1 MGRRAGYPSPKLKR
15 RQAHVWVAD
24 GSLVRLIGKC
34 LHVGKLDG
42 VELSTSESGTAEG
55 LVLFP
60 LLGNVFLY

>member
-1 MGRRAGYPSPKLKR
+1 M
-15 RQAHVWVAD
+15 WVAD